1 MDECKPLVTGW
12 NSGKLEVR
20 NEASGEV
27 VYRDNFTG
35 PVSALLAADYRKDG
49 GEDMICCSLDG
60 EVRGYRAQEA
70 GAGGGGA
77 GAGVKG
83 GMGVGG
89 GGGGLMDKDAAEE
102 TLVELNQRRQ
112 DLLIEL
118 KSYEQNS
125 RTVTALGDTEQTEMS
140 GAIPRDTHVNSSLE
154 MNPEIQSGE
163 LVLSTNN
170 DTVIKVRR
178 CRLSVSNPVLKA
190 P

>member
-1 MDECKPLVTGW
+1 MQVNPIKPMLKPPGTKHLKLKYDELLSSLAFKF
-12 NSGKLEVR
+12 
-20 NEASGEV
+20 
-27 VYRDNFTG
+27 NFRR
-35 PVSALLAADYRKDG
+35 Y
-49 GEDMICCSLDG
+49 
-60 EVRGYRAQEA
+60 
-70 GAGGGGA
+70 
-77 GAGVKG
+77 
-83 GMGVGG
+83 
-89 GGGGLMDKDAAEE
+89 

>member
-1 MDECKPLVTGW
+1 MLKPPGTKHLKLKYDELLSSFAFKF
-12 NSGKLEVR
+12 
-20 NEASGEV
+20 
-27 VYRDNFTG
+27 NFRR
-35 PVSALLAADYRKDG
+35 Y
-49 GEDMICCSLDG
+49 
-60 EVRGYRAQEA
+60 
-70 GAGGGGA
+70 
-77 GAGVKG
+77 
-83 GMGVGG
+83 
-89 GGGGLMDKDAAEE
+89 